1 MRAVNSTAVA
11 LSSRSGRLVALWQ
24 SNIGRKVLMAITGAV
39 LFGYVLV
46 HMIGNLQV
54 YLGPTRL
61 NGYALALKSSPGLLW
76 TVRAVLLASVI
87 VHAAAGITLYL
98 AKRRARPIP
107 YVKRE
112 NIQASFASRTMLW
125 SGVVILVFVGYHL
138 LHLTTGTV
146 HPQFRE
152 GDVYENVVTGFRVI
166 PASIAYIIAMVSLGF
181 HLQHGLYS
189 MFGSVGVTHPRY
201 VQGKAVKE
209 SSRTP
214 ASASLPRTRN
224 PSPGLSWTSK

>member
-1 MRAVNSTAVA
+1 MRSMTSTAVA
-11 LSSRSGRLVALWQ
+11 ASGGGRLVALWQ
-24 SNIGRKVLMAITGAV
+24 SSVGRTVLMAVTGAV

-46 HMIGNLQV
+46 HMLGNLQI
-54 YLGPTRL
+54 YLGPTKL
-61 NGYALALKSSPGLLW
+61 NGYAIALKSSPGLLW
-76 TVRAVLLASVI
+76 TVRVVLLVSVI
-87 VHAAAGITLYL
+87 VHATAGITLYL
-98 AKRRARPIP
+98 AKRQARPIA
-107 YVKRE
+107 YAKRA

-125 SGVVILVFVGYHL
+125 SGIVILVFVGYHL

-166 PASIAYIIAMVSLGF
+166 PASIAYVISMVGLGF

-201 VQGKAVKE
+201 VQGLKRFAVVAAVLIALANI
-209 SSRTP
+209 SMPIAVLT
-214 ASASLPRTRN
+214 
-224 PSPGLSWTSK
+224 GLVQ

>member
-1 MRAVNSTAVA
+1 MTSTAVA
-11 LSSRSGRLVALWQ
+11 ASGGGRLVALWQ
-24 SNIGRKVLMAITGAV
+24 SSVGRTVLMAVTGAV

-46 HMIGNLQV
+46 HMLGNLQI
-54 YLGPTRL
+54 YLGPTKL
-61 NGYALALKSSPGLLW
+61 NGYAIALKSSPGLLW
-76 TVRAVLLASVI
+76 TVRVVLLVSVI
-87 VHAAAGITLYL
+87 VHATAGITLYL
-98 AKRRARPIP
+98 AKRQARPIA
-107 YVKRE
+107 YAKRA

-125 SGVVILVFVGYHL
+125 SGIVILVFVGYHL

-166 PASIAYIIAMVSLGF
+166 PASIAYVISMVGLGF

-201 VQGKAVKE
+201 VQGLKRFAVVAAVLIALANI
-209 SSRTP
+209 SMPIAVLT
-214 ASASLPRTRN
+214 
-224 PSPGLSWTSK
+224 GLVQ